1 MKAKEF
7 DERIENEDL
16 FDLVEVEEISLK
28 KVINKTFSNKDIYF
42 LIKEKASKIGISPEK
57 MAEILLAERLGLI
70 WLH

>member
-16 FDLVEVEEISLK
+16 FDLTEVEEVSIKEIVK
-28 KVINKTFSNKDIYF
+28 KSFSNIDIYF
-42 LIKEKASKIGISPEK
+42 LIKEKASKLNISVEK

-70 WLH
+70 